1 MSQEYLETKLFK
13 AFSQEDPLL
22 PGTGLGLSIVKQI
35 VTSMGGDISV
45 SSKQGHGTQV
55 RVEIN
60 MLNSPFI
67 PESTQKPS
75 PLSVVAAR
83 VKGLKA
89 TFFDIREVAGLEL
102 HKAASNLSISDPRH
116 LCMRSTFRT
125 LTDWFGMETHHV
137 TDLHNTSNTD
147 MIVTNEDAMETVQGH
162 ARRKDG
168 YVVPILVLCDS
179 IAHVRQNFAGKAL
192 QETGGIAYFISQP
205 VGPQTLSRSL
215 DTLFNGRAIPRFDP
229 LQHDQESLGTAI
241 VTISD
246 TRDTQQKL
254 AGPRLLLVDD
264 NKINLQL
271 LERFA
276 TSKKHT
282 FISARDGLEAVEA
295 YTKSSSRGTISAM
308 TTPSLGIDNGSIPP
322 LRSPQARDIMTP
334 APFDVVLMDISMP
347 NMDGLEA
354 TRCIRAFERSTRVK
368 ATTIIALTGLASAS
382 AQQEAFSSGVDLF
395 LTKPVRLKELNKL
408 LEKHEK

>member
-35 VTSMGGDISV
+35 VTSMGGDITV
-45 SSKQGHGTQV
+45 SSKQGYGTRV

-67 PESTQKPS
+67 TESTQKPS
-75 PLSVVAAR
+75 PLSVTAAR
-83 VKGLKA
+83 VNGLKA
-89 TFFDIREVAGLEL
+89 TFFDSQEVAGLEL
-102 HKAASNLSISDPRH
+102 YKATSNLSISDSRH
-116 LCMRSTFRT
+116 LCMRSSFRT
-125 LTDWFGMETHHV
+125 LTDWFGMETHYV

-147 MIVTNEDAMETVQGH
+147 MIVTTENAMKMVQGH
-162 ARRKDG
+162 AGRKDG

-179 IAHVRQNFAGKAL
+179 VAHVRQNFAAKAL
-192 QETGGIAYFISQP
+192 QDTGGIAYFISQP

-215 DTLFNGRAIPRFDP
+215 AALFNGRAIPRFDP
-229 LQHDQESLGTAI
+229 LQHDQESPGTAI
-241 VTISD
+241 ATTSD

-264 NKINLQL
+264 NNINLQL

-295 YTKSSSRGTISAM
+295 YTKSS
-308 TTPSLGIDNGSIPP
+308 L
-322 LRSPQARDIMTP
+322 QAKNIMTP

-354 TRCIRAFERSTRVK
+354 TRCIRAFERSNRVK

-382 AQQEAFSSGVDLF
+382 AQQEAYTSGVDLF

-408 LEKHEK
+408 LEKHGK